1 MVWKIHTDSLSN
13 AIASAS
19 AAKRRAIKANGWK
32 GCKVGAGARTIEVS
46 PDGRYVYAACNFAN
60 RIDIVNAR
68 TMKLETSIRCDSY
81 PVGLG
86 RSADGKYIV
95 VTSQGRKKRGGNA
108 VNIFSITRK

>member
-1 MVWKIHTDSLSN
+1 
-13 AIASAS
+13 
-19 AAKRRAIKANGWK
+19 
-32 GCKVGAGARTIEVS
+32 
-46 PDGRYVYAACNFAN
+46 
-60 RIDIVNAR
+60 
-68 TMKLETSIRCDSY
+68 MKLETSIRCDSY